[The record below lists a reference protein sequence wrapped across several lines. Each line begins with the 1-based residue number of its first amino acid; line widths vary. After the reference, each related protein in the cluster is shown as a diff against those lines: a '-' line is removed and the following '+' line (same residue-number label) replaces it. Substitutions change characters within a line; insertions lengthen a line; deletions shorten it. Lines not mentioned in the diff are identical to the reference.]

1 MHIVKY
7 EKDNSKSYYFFI
19 SEQCWVRKIRSK
31 KKMLVIHI
39 GQRILTITTLPWGP
53 NKILEKIREESEEVI
68 MAVEKEGKEEIIHEV
83 ADLWF
88 HILVLLQDKNISLG
102 EIESELAK
110 RFGVSGLVEKASRGK

>member
-1 MHIVKY
+1 
-7 EKDNSKSYYFFI
+7 
-19 SEQCWVRKIRSK
+19 
-31 KKMLVIHI
+31 MLLLYSI
-39 GQRILTITTLPWGP
+39 
-53 NKILEKIREESEEVI
+53 EESEEVI

>member
-1 MHIVKY
+1 MDKILLAI
-7 EKDNSKSYYFFI
+7 EKILKDRKSESPDSSYVASLFN
-19 SEQCWVRKIRSK
+19 Q
-31 KKMLVIHI
+31 
-39 GQRILTITTLPWGP
+39 GT